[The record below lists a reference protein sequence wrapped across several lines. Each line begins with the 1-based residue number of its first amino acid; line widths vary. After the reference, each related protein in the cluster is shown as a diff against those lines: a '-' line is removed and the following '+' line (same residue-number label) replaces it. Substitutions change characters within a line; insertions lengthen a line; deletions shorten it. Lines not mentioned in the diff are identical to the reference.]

1 MSRRIYVSRVPPAAT
16 EATLFATFSKFGTVV
31 SVNLLAEHGTGR
43 SIGVAFVEM
52 ATTAD
57 AERVITEL
65 RGGEYD
71 GQRVSVRTARPY
83 RRAPQS
89 PNAPTRKPTLH

>member
-1 MSRRIYVSRVPPAAT
+1 MSRRIYVSKVPPAAT

-57 AERVITEL
+57 AERVVAEL
-65 RGGEYD
+65 RGDEYD
-71 GQRVSVRTARPY
+71 GQRVTVRTARPY
-83 RRAPQS
+83 RKAPRS
-89 PNAPTRKPTLH
+89 PSAPAPKPTLH